1 MTALDKFEKFNRR
14 ISVGFE
20 WVGLTA
26 FVFMMLVTTIDVL
39 GTKLFLVPVFGSLD
53 MMMLAQLVAMTFAV
67 SSTLIIGQHVSVEF
81 FIALLPKRI
90 QAVVECIVF
99 FLGIVLFA
107 MIVWQ
112 LFLYSYDL
120 QVEGEVTSTARI
132 PYYPFAYGAALA
144 CIPVCLVYV
153 CYFLESLL
161 KVLKR

>member
-1 MTALDKFEKFNRR
+1 MTALDKFEKFNRK
-14 ISVGFE
+14 ISLGFE
-20 WVGLTA
+20 WVGLVA
-26 FVFMMLVTTIDVL
+26 FVFMMLVTTIDVI
-39 GTKLFLVPVFGSLD
+39 GTKLFLLPVFGSLD
-53 MMMLAQLVAMTFAV
+53 MMMLAQLVAMTFAA
-67 SSTLIIGQHVSVEF
+67 SSTLIIGLHVSVEF
-81 FIALLPKRI
+81 FVSLLPKRV
-90 QAVVECIVF
+90 QATIECIVF

-132 PYYPFAYGAALA
+132 PYYPFAYGAGLA